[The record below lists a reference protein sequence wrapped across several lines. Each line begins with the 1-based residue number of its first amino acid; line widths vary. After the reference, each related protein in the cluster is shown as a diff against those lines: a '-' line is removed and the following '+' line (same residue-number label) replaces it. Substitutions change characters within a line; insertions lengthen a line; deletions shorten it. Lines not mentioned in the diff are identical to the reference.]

1 MTEFF
6 PPKTG
11 LRIARRDVLAGAA
24 ALTVTAQAAQAA
36 KVIIKEAPD
45 PEQAAADAQAAK
57 RKINL
62 AGRQRMLS
70 QRMAKAAAF
79 VRLGIEPERHLEMMK
94 GAHDLFDKTLKG
106 LHYGDSEQGLT
117 PEGNSRVVESLNVVE
132 GLWYGYGAAI
142 QSAVSAGTVSQ
153 EDMDQIARLNGPV
166 LVTMNNSVKE
176 FEQAYGDNSISL
188 GLAIAINVSGRQRML
203 SQKMSK
209 EVALCALGM
218 NVDETRQTLANT
230 IRLFDLSLTALIDG
244 LPTVSII
251 KPPTEEVERK
261 LKEVRALWHEFKPVV
276 DSVAESGQPTLG
288 ELALVAGRNDKLLST
303 MNEAVFLY
311 EHA

>member
-1 MTEFF
+1 MTDLTSK
-6 PPKTG
+6 PTA
-11 LRIARRDVLAGAA
+11 LRLARRDVIAGGAA
-24 ALTVTAQAAQAA
+24 LALSAPAAHAA

-45 PEQAAADAQAAK
+45 PAQAAADAQAAK

-94 GAHDLFDKTLKG
+94 GAYELFDVTLKG
-106 LHYGDSEQGLT
+106 LHHGNADQGLT
-117 PEGNSRVVESLNVVE
+117 PEGDAKVVEALNVVE
-132 GLWYGYGAAI
+132 GLWYGYGAAVKHAI
-142 QSAVSAGTVSQ
+142 ESGAVTEA
-153 EDMDQIARLNGPV
+153 DMDAIARLNGPV
-166 LVTMNNSVKE
+166 LVTMNAAVKE
-176 FEQAYGDNSISL
+176 FETAYGNNSISL

-218 NVDETRQTLANT
+218 NPEETKEALANT

-251 KPPTEEVERK
+251 KPPTEEVDAK
-261 LKEVRALWHEFKPVV
+261 LREVRALWTSFKPVV
-276 DSVAESGQPTLG
+276 DSVAASGQPTLG
-288 ELALVAGRNDKLLST
+288 ELAKVAAQNDPLLKT

-311 EHA
+311 ENA

>member
-1 MTEFF
+1 MSEPFALT
-6 PPKTG
+6 PS
-11 LRIARRDVLAGAA
+11 RRDLMAAGGAA
-24 ALTVTAQAAQAA
+24 LLLAPAANAA
-36 KVIIKEAPD
+36 KVIIKEEMD
-45 PEQAAADAQAAK
+45 PAEAAAQAQAAK

-79 VRLGIEPERHLEMMK
+79 ARLGIEPERHLKMMA

-106 LHYGDSEQGLT
+106 LHHGDESQGLT
-117 PEGNSRVVESLNVVE
+117 PEPNAKVVEALNVVE

-142 QSAVSAGTVSQ
+142 KHSLDGGAVTEA
-153 EDMDQIARLNGPV
+153 DMTQIARLNTPV
-166 LVTMNNSVKE
+166 LVTMNNAVKE
-176 FEQAYGDNSISL
+176 FEVAYGDNSISL

-209 EVALCALGM
+209 EVALCALGF
-218 NVDETRQTLANT
+218 NTKETQATLTNT

-251 KPPTEEVERK
+251 KPPTQDVDDK
-261 LKEVRALWHEFKPVV
+261 LREVRAIWGSFKPVV
-276 DSVAESGQPTLG
+276 DAVAESGAPTKA
-288 ELALVAGRNDKLLST
+288 ELAKVAAQNDPLLKT

-311 EHA
+311 ENA